1 MLDRGCIASAA
12 VFWLG
17 EPMIPMNARLNASKS
32 VLAVLGLLCGA
43 LLSAPGC
50 AFAQANQW
58 DKPVDLKSLV
68 PPVVPLPPNS
78 RLNPS
83 AVGGYQGPSTTIPLQ
98 NPNSTAS
105 DPAPGLKLT
114 IPAR

>member
-1 MLDRGCIASAA
+1 MKSALMA
-12 VFWLG
+12 LG
-17 EPMIPMNARLNASKS
+17 
-32 VLAVLGLLCGA
+32 VLSIVLPCL
-43 LLSAPGC
+43 PGG

-68 PPVVPLPPNS
+68 PPVVPLPSNS

-83 AVGGYQGPSTTIPLQ
+83 SVGGTQGPNTTIPLQ
-98 NPNSTAS
+98 SPSSSTS
-105 DPAPGLKLT
+105 DPAPGLRLT